1 MVAKKNYSGKE
12 RKETEIKIYALDI
25 QQLGIFNSSPTFFKN
40 QIGRTVQT
48 AFLFH
53 NMPSQ
58 MLITLSRSQVFF
70 HDYYQV

>member
-1 MVAKKNYSGKE
+1 
-12 RKETEIKIYALDI
+12 
-25 QQLGIFNSSPTFFKN
+25 
-40 QIGRTVQT
+40 VQT